1 MNQYNKIMAK
11 LQDRRKSFG
20 ASQAELADLSGVS
33 KRMIQDYEHE
43 DRDIN
48 GAKFLTLLKLCN
60 TMGCRL
66 EDILDDPET
75 LSELKTYTDAGV
87 AW

>member
-1 MNQYNKIMAK
+1 MESEMKGLHMSK
-11 LQDRRKSFG
+11 LQDKRKAFG
-20 ASQAELADLSGVS
+20 VSQAELADLSGVS
-33 KRMIQDYEHE
+33 KRMIQDYEQE

-48 GAKFLTLLKLCN
+48 GAKLLTLLKLCN

-75 LSELKTYTDAGV
+75 LEELEKYNAGK
-87 AW
+87 

>member
-1 MNQYNKIMAK
+1 MSK
-11 LQDRRKSFG
+11 LQDKRKAFG
-20 ASQAELADLSGVS
+20 VSQAELADLSGVS
-33 KRMIQDYEHE
+33 KRMIQDYEQE

-48 GAKFLTLLKLCN
+48 GAKLLILLKLCN

-75 LSELKTYTDAGV
+75 LEELEKYNEGK
-87 AW
+87 

>member
-1 MNQYNKIMAK
+1 MNQYNKFMAK
-11 LQDRRKSFG
+11 LQDRRKAFG
-20 ASQAELADLSGVS
+20 VSQAELADLSGVS
-33 KRMIQDYEHE
+33 KRMIQDYEQE

-48 GAKFLTLLKLCN
+48 GAKLLTLLKLCN

-75 LSELKTYTDAGV
+75 LEELEKYNEGK
-87 AW
+87 

>member
-1 MNQYNKIMAK
+1 MESEMKGLHMSK
-11 LQDRRKSFG
+11 LQDKRKAFG

-33 KRMIQDYEHE
+33 KRMIQEYEHE
-43 DRDIN
+43 ARDIN
-48 GAKFLTLLKLCN
+48 GAKLLTLLKLCN

-75 LSELKTYTDAGV
+75 LEELEKYNARM
-87 AW
+87 

>member
-1 MNQYNKIMAK
+1 MSK
-11 LQDRRKSFG
+11 LQDKRKAFG
-20 ASQAELADLSGVS
+20 VSQAELADLSGVS
-33 KRMIQDYEHE
+33 KRMIQDYEQE

-48 GAKFLTLLKLCN
+48 GAKLLTLLKLCN

-75 LSELKTYTDAGV
+75 LEELEKYNAGK
-87 AW
+87 

>member
-1 MNQYNKIMAK
+1 MSK
-11 LQDRRKSFG
+11 LQDKRKAFG
-20 ASQAELADLSGVS
+20 VSQAELADLSGVS
-33 KRMIQDYEHE
+33 KRMIQDYEQE

-48 GAKFLTLLKLCN
+48 GAKLLTLLKLCN

-75 LSELKTYTDAGV
+75 LEELEKYNARM
-87 AW
+87 